1 MACGSSV
8 LAKRRAL
15 DSTTGPLPIDKTM
28 AAVLG
33 VLIAERD
40 ERISPPVNP
49 RKTELILADAG
60 LAIGD
65 IALLTGKKYSAVQM
79 AISRAKSRTKPV
91 GPKRTAKRSK
101 G

>member
-1 MACGSSV
+1 
-8 LAKRRAL
+8 
-15 DSTTGPLPIDKTM
+15 M

-79 AISRAKSRTKPV
+79 AISRAKRSTGSS
-91 GPKRTAKRSK
+91 GPKRSARSSK